1 MAAPSVESRA
11 SEAVVAAVP
20 TPARARGRPKAKA
33 RPRIDLDENIE
44 QANKLYSVMNKLAK
58 AAKSAERNGQRVK
71 QRLLKRASKLSVADL
86 ERVAVLE
93 RCGLLPDDSTS
104 SPSTPASTSSGST
117 PGSPGHPVLF
127 QKLAQ
132 HLSEVMTKVQGSSE
146 LLKSVEQC
154 TAPGTPAASQST
166 PKRPRQSAIR
176 CAPLPKAP
184 SRVLE
189 AEEEE

>member
-1 MAAPSVESRA
+1 
-11 SEAVVAAVP
+11 
-20 TPARARGRPKAKA
+20 
-33 RPRIDLDENIE
+33 
-44 QANKLYSVMNKLAK
+44 
-58 AAKSAERNGQRVK
+58 
-71 QRLLKRASKLSVADL
+71 
-86 ERVAVLE
+86 
-93 RCGLLPDDSTS
+93 
-104 SPSTPASTSSGST
+104 
-117 PGSPGHPVLF
+117 VLF